1 VRRRSFAFSAP
12 LMQAAFV
19 DYIAVSGYVMLVGL
33 RMTSADIGQFRIA
46 QRLVEVLQEVAFL
59 PANKVFMPVF
69 VAVRDDA
76 ARRFVAITQMLD
88 LLSLVIFFV
97 CTVAGAA
104 ARPLVLLMF
113 GNRWQA
119 AVPVFAI
126 LTLMV
131 PVTALYGLVNPLL
144 TASGRTRLVSLFAWA
159 NAGTIVAAAVL
170 AAPFG
175 LTALAWALAGRGV
188 LALGLIMTALRLGL
202 RQSVLP
208 LLRLLALPVAGL
220 IAGRAAAALAL
231 RAMPG
236 AALLP
241 QLLVA
246 AGVAGAVFAVIVLAA
261 APRRVSALVVRLYG
275 ALLGAEGG

>member
-1 VRRRSFAFSAP
+1 
-12 LMQAAFV
+12 
-19 DYIAVSGYVMLVGL
+19 
-33 RMTSADIGQFRIA
+33 
-46 QRLVEVLQEVAFL
+46 
-59 PANKVFMPVF
+59 
-69 VAVRDDA
+69 
-76 ARRFVAITQMLD
+76 
-88 LLSLVIFFV
+88 
-97 CTVAGAA
+97 
-104 ARPLVLLMF
+104 
-113 GNRWQA
+113 
-119 AVPVFAI
+119 VPVFAI

-159 NAGTIVAAAVL
+159 NAATIVAAAVL

-208 LLRLLALPVAGL
+208 LLRLLALPAAGL

-275 ALLGAEGG
+275 ALLGAERG